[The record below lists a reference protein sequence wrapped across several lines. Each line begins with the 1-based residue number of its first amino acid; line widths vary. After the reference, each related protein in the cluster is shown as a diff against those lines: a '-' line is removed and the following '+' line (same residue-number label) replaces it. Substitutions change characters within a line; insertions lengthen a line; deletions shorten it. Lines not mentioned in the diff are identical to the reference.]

1 MRRNIYTKPELAAR
15 IVAHLDLSPGMQIAD
30 LGCGEGVFLEALL
43 DRLVELK
50 CLWPQDGL
58 TTSVTGIDVDESAAA
73 RARARLLD
81 RHGSRADLW
90 DVRCADALALNEAE
104 RFDAI
109 TGNPPWARL
118 QHMDA
123 ATRELARARFAVA
136 RGAFD
141 LYHLFIE
148 KSVRLLRPGGQL
160 AIVVPQALR
169 FGPASAP
176 ARGLLSS
183 EGVWSLSPL
192 SADDFAPRAL
202 IRPALLSFRK
212 LGASSPQTSAE
223 GQDAPV
229 IGSVATVTTGVPTGS
244 DSVFIVSEDTV
255 RRWELEEH
263 RLREVVRGR
272 DIREASMGE
281 SGSRLKLIWPYSYD
295 ESDRWR
301 LDDLSDAPNTLRY
314 LEAHRP
320 QLSSRPRLAEFI
332 RRNPTQWYRFIDPN
346 RHRPHGRLRIVLPDV
361 FRGFA
366 FRMTDSPDVVVHNT
380 CFQIVPNAGAEGALL
395 DALQNPRFWETLR
408 SNSRLLDKKYCRT
421 SATELKATPLNY

>member
-1 MRRNIYTKPELAAR
+1 MRRNIYTKSELAAR
-15 IVAHLDLSPGMQIAD
+15 IVAHLDLSPGMRIAD
-30 LGCGEGVFLEALL
+30 LGCGEGVFLDAIL

-50 CLWPQDGL
+50 RLWPQDSL
-58 TTSVTGIDVDESAAA
+58 AVSVTGVDVDESAAA
-73 RARARLLD
+73 RARAMLLD
-81 RHGSRADLW
+81 RHGSHADLW
-90 DVRCADALALNEAE
+90 SVRRADALALNERE
-104 RFDAI
+104 QFDVI
-109 TGNPPWARL
+109 TGNPPWMRL

-148 KSVRLLRPGGQL
+148 KSVRLLKPGGQL

-202 IRPALLSFRK
+202 IRPALLTFRK
-212 LGASSPQTSAE
+212 LGASISKTSADR
-223 GQDAPV
+223 QDAPV
-229 IGSVATVTTGVPTGS
+229 IGSLATVTTGVPTGS
-244 DSVFIVSEDTV
+244 DSVFIVNECTV

-263 RLREVVRGR
+263 RLRDVVRGR
-272 DIREASMGE
+272 DIRDANGGKSASN
-281 SGSRLKLIWPYSYD
+281 LKLIWPYSRN
-295 ESDRWR
+295 ESDRWE

-320 QLSSRPRLAEFI
+320 HLSSRPRLAGFI
-332 RRNPTQWYRFIDPN
+332 RRNPLQWYRFIDPN
-346 RHRPHGRLRIVLPDV
+346 RHHPHRKLRIVLPDV
-361 FRGFA
+361 FRNSA
-366 FRMTDSPDVVVHNT
+366 FHVTDNPDVVVHNT
-380 CFQIVPNAGAEGALL
+380 CFQIIPNNGAEGALL
-395 DALQNPRFWETLR
+395 DALQNPRLWDALR
-408 SNSRLLDKKYCRT
+408 SNSRLLDKRYCRT
-421 SATELKATPLNY
+421 SATELKSIPLTY